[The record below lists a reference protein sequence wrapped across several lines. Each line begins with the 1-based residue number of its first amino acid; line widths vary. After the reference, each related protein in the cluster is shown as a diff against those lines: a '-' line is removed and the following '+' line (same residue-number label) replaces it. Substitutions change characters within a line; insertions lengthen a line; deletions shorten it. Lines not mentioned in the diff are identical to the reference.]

1 MSKNLWESDYKNIF
15 KKLTREY
22 QREGYSLREARSLS
36 KREADELM
44 ADRKYFVDNL
54 LDNAEDQ

>member
-22 QREGYSLREARSLS
+22 QREGYSLKEARGLA
-36 KREADELM
+36 KRESEELI
-44 ADRKYFVDNL
+44 ADRKYFIDNL
-54 LDNAEDQ
+54 LDSEEDQ

>member
-22 QREGYSLREARSLS
+22 QREGYSLKEARGLA
-36 KREADELM
+36 KREAEELI
-44 ADRKYFVDNL
+44 ADRKYFIDNL
-54 LDNAEDQ
+54 LDSEEDQ